1 MNQAQPQFYPP
12 GIEYRTPRPRG
23 TLVGILLGGLLG
35 LALTENSGGALAGGA
50 LAGGALGGAMANK
63 PTELP
68 QAIRQKFSEMGLEVV
83 QYYRLGRFGAKVM
96 FKYGDV
102 FVAIESHAPS
112 FPEMSPE
119 QIDDWL
125 YGDLTEQRLT
135 AFLHQY
141 AQRLPR

>member
-1 MNQAQPQFYPP
+1 VNEAQPQSYPP

-35 LALTENSGGALAGGA
+35 LALTEKPGGAI
-50 LAGGALGGAMANK
+50 AGGALGGAITNK
-63 PTELP
+63 PLELP
-68 QAIRQKFSEMGLEVV
+68 QAIRQKFAEMGLEVV

-102 FVAIESHAPS
+102 FVAIESHAPC

-125 YGDLTEQRLT
+125 YGDLTEQRLS
-135 AFLHQY
+135 AFLQQY
-141 AQRLPR
+141 AQRLPQ

>member
-1 MNQAQPQFYPP
+1 MNEAQQQQPYPP

-35 LALTENSGGALAGGA
+35 LALTENPGGAI
-50 LAGGALGGAMANK
+50 AGGALGGAMANK
-63 PTELP
+63 PPELP
-68 QAIRQKFSEMGLEVV
+68 QAIRQKFSEIGLEVV

-102 FVAIESHAPS
+102 FVAIESHAPRL
-112 FPEMSPE
+112 PEMSPE

-135 AFLHQY
+135 AFLQHY
-141 AQRLPR
+141 AQRLPG